1 MKRTSSRTLIL
12 LVELLVAVV
21 VYQFLAWT
29 PSVGAATVWLD
40 DDPNDVVDPNEVG
53 DPLPESIGSCARIA
67 FDDDPNEVVDPNAS
81 EEEVEPLPEIAVGVS
96 GIRNL

>member
-29 PSVGAATVWLD
+29 PSAGAATAWL
-40 DDPNDVVDPNEVG
+40 
-53 DPLPESIGSCARIA
+53 S
-67 FDDDPNEVVDPNAS
+67 DDPNEVVDPNAS
-81 EEEVEPLPEIAVGVS
+81 EEGEPLPEVAIGVL
-96 GIRNL
+96 GVRNL